1 MHCLNTK
8 MNPTPHD
15 RPTGQYSSESSN
27 SRMSSPYPQ
36 SPSSVSPGPAFF
48 SSSSSSSSNV
58 VSSSSRLHQSRD
70 QHTKTYASS
79 SSLILSGAQAAVHQN
94 KNLMHSSTQVPD
106 PILSFQQCSSLNSTS
121 QPPVSSTSQGTTQNE
136 TENIGLT
143 RKESRSFSFQLCEAT
158 HDCQNLTFSP
168 EKKMTQGDVSK
179 EEQSQ
184 RQGGNE
190 ISDRKEKRLQRNRES
205 ARLSRRRRKQYLEV
219 LENRVNYLCEEMDK
233 GRREH
238 VLSTIGQIK
247 KLRNDLLVE
256 LEQDVLPVKKEY
268 DDMEDLNQLDRKI
281 EKLVN
286 GGVLSRS
293 STELMLAVTFG
304 KQYLKSLV
312 IPPFKKYVMWLT
324 LQNELF
330 FRGGRAASER
340 LSAARIGDKL
350 LSSGYKHV
358 SPSNG
363 MWPLFCHEIALS
375 YDQEEKMRQL
385 QREIVS
391 NQETWLHRH
400 TGTSTEHVIE
410 SSHAAICGVSE
421 ACEKRAKGMMD
432 VLTPIQKAKFLAWVA
447 KKRKQDAA
455 AWNKM
460 VTAHCEI
467 GSQISGD
474 DAMSVDSKRH
484 DAANL
489 YILNHRLKMIAGTY
503 ARTRQ
508 VLLSQEALKKFSRRP
523 AFESLA
529 SVDEGKSGTKGTMTK
544 VGSSGAL
551 KRCSSEL
558 SCDVM
563 NGRGVLKKSTSG
575 TSLGVASSITP
586 DGAQATYSAHV
597 LQILGNITNLIPSDI
612 LVTPT
617 YKEHEDI
624 RPLPI
629 HSNTNIIEE
638 KPREMLV
645 HKPGNQAL
653 YAIDTSSQSQNQC
666 QKFITVPLPEPAPV
680 MTLQRNA
687 LFGSYLASAMEPIV
701 MQPVQPVSYI
711 NNHLA
716 SREQNTYISTAVSAP
731 NFSAYSKVPS
741 PIQSAPKEEDFST
754 MDDVGLWNVSN
765 QMADDSLFDLTE
777 EDWAIG
783 EGAFFE

>member
-340 LSAARIGDKL
+340 LSAARIGDKVCVCMRINC
-350 LSSGYKHV
+350 SCTRV
-358 SPSNG
+358 
-363 MWPLFCHEIALS
+363 IATCVF
-375 YDQEEKMRQL
+375 M
-385 QREIVS
+385 
-391 NQETWLHRH
+391 
-400 TGTSTEHVIE
+400 
-410 SSHAAICGVSE
+410 
-421 ACEKRAKGMMD
+421 
-432 VLTPIQKAKFLAWVA
+432 
-447 KKRKQDAA
+447 
-455 AWNKM
+455 
-460 VTAHCEI
+460 
-467 GSQISGD
+467 
-474 DAMSVDSKRH
+474 
-484 DAANL
+484 
-489 YILNHRLKMIAGTY
+489 
-503 ARTRQ
+503 
-508 VLLSQEALKKFSRRP
+508 
-523 AFESLA
+523 
-529 SVDEGKSGTKGTMTK
+529 
-544 VGSSGAL
+544 
-551 KRCSSEL
+551 
-558 SCDVM
+558 
-563 NGRGVLKKSTSG
+563 
-575 TSLGVASSITP
+575 
-586 DGAQATYSAHV
+586 
-597 LQILGNITNLIPSDI
+597 
-612 LVTPT
+612 
-617 YKEHEDI
+617 
-624 RPLPI
+624 
-629 HSNTNIIEE
+629 
-638 KPREMLV
+638 
-645 HKPGNQAL
+645 
-653 YAIDTSSQSQNQC
+653 
-666 QKFITVPLPEPAPV
+666 
-680 MTLQRNA
+680 
-687 LFGSYLASAMEPIV
+687 
-701 MQPVQPVSYI
+701 
-711 NNHLA
+711 
-716 SREQNTYISTAVSAP
+716 
-731 NFSAYSKVPS
+731 
-741 PIQSAPKEEDFST
+741 
-754 MDDVGLWNVSN
+754 
-765 QMADDSLFDLTE
+765 
-777 EDWAIG
+777 
-783 EGAFFE
+783 